1 MSELPQQTGPDL
13 HAIFGMGDGPPSGG
27 GERLV
32 SVDRGPRPDPG
43 LGDGELPLPEM
54 RIDIDP
60 PELSAS
66 DVGLDPLPGADIE
79 FETIAGADPYIE
91 VESGGGREPMLGDD
105 GSVGASAGG
114 IASRAEDGAAGES
127 SHEGAGSGAN
137 PSGITKPS
145 RRGSS
150 QRFLTDVIVDLGL
163 ASRKQ
168 VDDALESSRVSGTTP
183 ERALLDNGVL
193 TQDALARALAER
205 YGLDHLDLG
214 IFSVDMSAANLVS
227 TTIAKRYQTVPV
239 AFADK
244 RTLLVAMAD
253 PSNVLAVD
261 DIAIMTGYEIRVA
274 VAPAD
279 DIANLISRLD
289 RLEDVVGEAAEITE
303 EAEEGAEVVA
313 LHETSEDAP
322 VIKLVNQI
330 VGQAV
335 ERGASDIHLAP
346 DGRELRVR
354 FRIDGV
360 LHDITTVQRRMAAG
374 VISRIKIMAELNIAE
389 KRLPQDGRVGLVVD
403 GRHVDLRVVTLPS
416 VHGEGAVMRVLDK
429 ASVVVDLDKLGMAD
443 PERERFERACRETH
457 GAVLVTGP
465 TGSGKSTT
473 LYAALQM
480 VNTPEKNIITV
491 EDPVE
496 YEMAGLTQ
504 VQVSAKVG
512 LTFAAG
518 LRSMVRADPD
528 IIMVGEIRDRETAQI
543 AVESALTGH
552 LVLSTLHTNDAP
564 SAISRLIEMGIEPF
578 LVASALD
585 CVVAQRLARMLC
597 PSCKRR
603 TIIPAKVLQDAGYR
617 ARMELEAYEP
627 VGCRRCGGSGY
638 RGRLGLYEVM
648 KVTPEIQALALERK
662 PAEMIR
668 DVAVSQGM
676 TRMRDDG
683 LQKVRQGRTSMAE
696 IARVIGTD

>member
-1 MSELPQQTGPDL
+1 MSEMPQTDPDL
-13 HAIFGMGDGPPSGG
+13 HAIFGIDGASERDDGGHSISVASSPPGERSGRGEVEIELEDRALPGVSEHIELADDLHVELDSREDSGG
-27 GERLV
+27 EV
-32 SVDRGPRPDPG
+32 G
-43 LGDGELPLPEM
+43 LG
-54 RIDIDP
+54 RIAEDIDGGSFALEEP
-60 PELSAS
+60 SETAARTTSA
-66 DVGLDPLPGADIE
+66 
-79 FETIAGADPYIE
+79 
-91 VESGGGREPMLGDD
+91 
-105 GSVGASAGG
+105 
-114 IASRAEDGAAGES
+114 
-127 SHEGAGSGAN
+127 EGYT
-137 PSGITKPS
+137 GITKPS

-150 QRFLTDVIVDLGL
+150 QRFITDVIVDMGL
-163 ASRKQ
+163 ATRRQ
-168 VDDALESSRVSGTTP
+168 VDDALESSRISGTTP
-183 ERALLDNGVL
+183 ERALLESGAI
-193 TQDALARALAER
+193 TADALARALAER

-214 IFSVDMSAANLVS
+214 VFQVDMTAANLVS
-227 TTIAKRYQTVPV
+227 TTVAKRYQTVPV
-239 AFADK
+239 AFTDK

-274 VAPAD
+274 VAPPD
-279 DIANLISRLD
+279 DIASLISRLD
-289 RLEDVVGEAAEITE
+289 RLEDVVGEGAEVLE
-303 EAEEGAEVVA
+303 DGDDGAEVVA

-322 VIKLVNQI
+322 VIKLVNQL

-354 FRIDGV
+354 FRVDGV
-360 LHDITTVQRRMAAG
+360 LHDITSVQRRMAAG

-416 VHGEGAVMRVLDK
+416 VHGEGVVMRVLDK
-429 ASVVVDLDKLGMAD
+429 ESVVVELDKLGMAD

-473 LYAALQM
+473 LYAALQLL
-480 VNTPEKNIITV
+480 NTPEKNIITV

-496 YEMAGLTQ
+496 YEMSGLTQ
-504 VQVSAKVG
+504 VQVSSKVG
-512 LTFAAG
+512 LSFAAG
-518 LRSMVRADPD
+518 LRAMVRADPD

-564 SAISRLIEMGIEPF
+564 SAITRLIEMGVEPF

-597 PSCKRR
+597 SSCKKR
-603 TIIPAKVLQDAGYR
+603 TIIPAKALQQNGYR

-648 KVTPEIQALALERK
+648 KMSPEIQTLALERS
-662 PAEMIR
+662 PAEAIR

-676 TRMRDDG
+676 TRLRDDG
-683 LQKVRQGRTSMAE
+683 LQKVRLGRTSMAE
-696 IARVIGTD
+696 IARVIGTN

>member
-1 MSELPQQTGPDL
+1 MSETRPDL
-13 HAIFGMGDGPPSGG
+13 HAIFGIDGEQDTRPEPVISLQRRPRDD
-27 GERLV
+27 EDLDA
-32 SVDRGPRPDPG
+32 DRGPG
-43 LGDGELPLPEM
+43 VGDEGDLEQVARDDLL
-54 RIDIDP
+54 
-60 PELSAS
+60 LS
-66 DVGLDPLPGADIE
+66 
-79 FETIAGADPYIE
+79 GADPE
-91 VESGGGREPMLGDD
+91 VEVEFVAEPDPAIELDGEPHTVDLDQPFEPVEAEAPTEAAREGFT
-105 GSVGASAGG
+105 
-114 IASRAEDGAAGES
+114 
-127 SHEGAGSGAN
+127 
-137 PSGITKPS
+137 GITKPS

-150 QRFLTDVIVDLGL
+150 PRFLTDVIVEMGL
-163 ASRKQ
+163 ASRGQ
-168 VDDALESSRVSGTTP
+168 VEDALETSRISGTTP
-183 ERALLDNGVL
+183 ERVLLENAVITHDG
-193 TQDALARALAER
+193 LARALAER

-214 IFSVDMSAANLVS
+214 VFSVDMGAANLV
-227 TTIAKRYQTVPV
+227 TTAIAKRYQAVPV

-274 VAPAD
+274 VAPPD
-279 DIANLISRLD
+279 DIAALVSRLD
-289 RLEDVVGEAAEITE
+289 RLEDAVGDSVERAEDLE
-303 EAEEGAEVVA
+303 DEEGGEVVA
-313 LHETSEDAP
+313 LHDTSEDAP

-330 VGQAV
+330 VAQAV
-335 ERGASDIHLAP
+335 ERGASDVHLAP
-346 DGRELRVR
+346 EGREIRVR

-360 LHDITTVQRRMAAG
+360 LQDITTVPRKLAAG

-389 KRLPQDGRVGLVVD
+389 RRLPQDGRVGLVVD
-403 GRHVDLRVVTLPS
+403 GRHVDLRVVTMPS

-429 ASVVVDLDKLGMAD
+429 ASVVVELNKLGMAD
-443 PERERFERACRETH
+443 SERERFEHACRETH

-473 LYAALQM
+473 LYAALQLL
-480 VNTPEKNIITV
+480 NTPEKNIITV

-518 LRSMVRADPD
+518 LRAMVRADPD

-564 SAISRLIEMGIEPF
+564 SAITRLIEMGVEPF
-578 LVASALD
+578 LVASSLS

-603 TIIPAKVLQDAGYR
+603 TIIPAKVLRENGYK
-617 ARMELEAYEP
+617 ARVELEAYEP
-627 VGCRRCGGSGY
+627 AGCRRCGGSGY
-638 RGRLGLYEVM
+638 RGRVGLYEVM
-648 KVTPEIQALALERK
+648 DMTPEIQGMALERR
-662 PAEMIR
+662 PAEAIR
-668 DVAVSQGM
+668 DLAVEQGM
-676 TRMRDDG
+676 RRLRDDG
-683 LQKVRQGRTSMAE
+683 LEKVKQGRTSISE
-696 IARVIGTD
+696 IARVIGSS

>member
-1 MSELPQQTGPDL
+1 MSEFPQQADPDL
-13 HAIFGMGDGPPSGG
+13 HAIFGIDGEPDAPERVISVERSMR
-27 GERLV
+27 GERELAADAGADV
-32 SVDRGPRPDPG
+32 HVEVDPDAISGAG
-43 LGDGELPLPEM
+43 LE
-54 RIDIDP
+54 
-60 PELSAS
+60 
-66 DVGLDPLPGADIE
+66 LDPLPGADVE
-79 FETIAGADPYIE
+79 FDT
-91 VESGGGREPMLGDD
+91 L
-105 GSVGASAGG
+105 GSVDSYVEEQPARGLTQGAQ
-114 IASRAEDGAAGES
+114 AAQE
-127 SHEGAGSGAN
+127 
-137 PSGITKPS
+137 PSVELHPGLTKPS

-150 QRFLTDVIVDLGL
+150 QRFLTDVIVDMGL

-168 VDDALESSRVSGTTP
+168 VEDALESSRISGTTP
-183 ERALLDNGVL
+183 ERVLVDNGAL

-214 IFSVDMSAANLVS
+214 VFGVDMSAANLVS
-227 TTIAKRYQTVPV
+227 TTVAKRYQTVPV

-274 VAPAD
+274 VAPPD
-279 DIANLISRLD
+279 DIATLISRLD
-289 RLEDVVGEAAEITE
+289 RLEDVVGESADLFEDAAD
-303 EAEEGAEVVA
+303 GAEVVA

-322 VIKLVNQI
+322 VIKLVNQL

-354 FRIDGV
+354 FRVDGV
-360 LHDITTVQRRMAAG
+360 LQDITAVQRRMAAG

-416 VHGEGAVMRVLDK
+416 VHGEGVVMRVLDK
-429 ASVVVDLDKLGMAD
+429 ESVVVELDKLGMAD
-443 PERERFERACRETH
+443 AERERFERACRETH

-480 VNTPEKNIITV
+480 LNTPEKNIITV

-496 YEMAGLTQ
+496 YEMSGLTQ

-528 IIMVGEIRDRETAQI
+528 VIMVGEIRDRETAQI

-564 SAISRLIEMGIEPF
+564 SAITRLIEMGIEPF

-603 TIIPAKVLQDAGYR
+603 TIISAKVLQENGYR

-638 RGRLGLYEVM
+638 RGRVGLYEVM
-648 KVTPEIQALALERK
+648 KMSPEIQTLALERS
-662 PAEMIR
+662 PAEAIR
-668 DVAVSQGM
+668 DVAVQQGM
-676 TRMRDDG
+676 SRLRDDG
-683 LQKVRQGRTSMAE
+683 LQKVKQGRTSMAE
-696 IARVIGTD
+696 IARVIGTN